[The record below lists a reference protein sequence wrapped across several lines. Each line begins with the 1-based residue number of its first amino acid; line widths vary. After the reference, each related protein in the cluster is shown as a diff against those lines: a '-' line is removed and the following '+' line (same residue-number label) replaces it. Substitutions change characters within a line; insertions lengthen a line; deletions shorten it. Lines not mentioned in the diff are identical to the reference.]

1 MPLNAFR
8 PTSPTDRFSRT
19 KRYEL
24 TLLVCAI
31 AWLITETLY
40 GKIATANLAM
50 IFLLAV
56 LVVAVNLGRNPAI
69 FAVVLCVSAFD
80 FLYVPPRFSF
90 AINDFQYLIT
100 LVVMLVTAIVT
111 AHLAASLREKAHD
124 AQRRE
129 ANTYALYDLTR
140 ELAGAATWA
149 EAQAQVTS
157 FLQRQ
162 LGAQSLMLRADADG
176 EFGAI
181 AEGSALRID
190 RILARVVMKSHEF
203 VRDVEDRGAGFA
215 TAYLPLGAPSAMVGV
230 LALRFDDHP
239 VDDDAADEAL
249 ALARTTASLVSVV
262 LDRIQFAEA
271 AQAAEVENQTE
282 RLRNSILSALS
293 HDVRTPLTA
302 MVGLADSLFLN
313 KPPLPASAL
322 ETAQALREQAERLSA
337 MVSNLLE
344 MARLRAGEVQL
355 RLEWQPVEEVIGAS
369 LKLMG
374 ASLVKHPVKLSLAQD
389 LPLVNIDAVLIER
402 VLCNLLDNAAKY
414 SPEGTVIDLAARR
427 VDHAVEIS
435 VTDRGSGFKSSN
447 PADLFRMF
455 VRGRSESSAV
465 GTGLGLAI
473 CKSIIDAHG
482 GTIFAED
489 CAGAGGRVRFTIPL
503 GAPPTIEEE
512 VA

>member
-203 VRDVEDRGAGFA
+203 VRDVEDRGADSPDPHRVSA
-215 TAYLPLGAPSAMVGV
+215 TIRTSGASRKSPDAAQPAARYLGANVY
-230 LALRFDDHP
+230 RK
-239 VDDDAADEAL
+239 
-249 ALARTTASLVSVV
+249 
-262 LDRIQFAEA
+262 Q
-271 AQAAEVENQTE
+271 
-282 RLRNSILSALS
+282 
-293 HDVRTPLTA
+293 
-302 MVGLADSLFLN
+302 
-313 KPPLPASAL
+313 PLPARLRRAL
-322 ETAQALREQAERLSA
+322 APQARAGSRATATPADGDRRRLPFPALRKLACI
-337 MVSNLLE
+337 NL
-344 MARLRAGEVQL
+344 
-355 RLEWQPVEEVIGAS
+355 
-369 LKLMG
+369 
-374 ASLVKHPVKLSLAQD
+374 
-389 LPLVNIDAVLIER
+389 
-402 VLCNLLDNAAKY
+402 
-414 SPEGTVIDLAARR
+414 
-427 VDHAVEIS
+427 
-435 VTDRGSGFKSSN
+435 
-447 PADLFRMF
+447 
-455 VRGRSESSAV
+455 
-465 GTGLGLAI
+465 
-473 CKSIIDAHG
+473 
-482 GTIFAED
+482 
-489 CAGAGGRVRFTIPL
+489 
-503 GAPPTIEEE
+503 
-512 VA
+512 